1 MTSPPLEHPALADLY
16 LCERGQT
23 SKRRMSAGTTRTP
36 GATVVETK
44 RSSEGRK
51 CSWLLEGGVLLSSLV
66 PAEETRWTE
75 SPLAPAKSAFFC
87 FFLYNDTGSCQTKTT
102 GRVEHRL
109 ELLLWPLST
118 ETPLCC
124 VK

>member
-66 PAEETRWTE
+66 PAEETRWTV
-75 SPLAPAKSAFFC
+75 STGTCQIYLFLL
-87 FFLYNDTGSCQTKTT
+87 FLYNDTGSCQTKTT
-102 GRVEHRL
+102 GRVEHCL

>member
-1 MTSPPLEHPALADLY
+1 MDGVSTGTCQIY
-16 LCERGQT
+16 LF
-23 SKRRMSAGTTRTP
+23 
-36 GATVVETK
+36 
-44 RSSEGRK
+44 
-51 CSWLLEGGVLLSSLV
+51 LL
-66 PAEETRWTE
+66 
-75 SPLAPAKSAFFC
+75 
-87 FFLYNDTGSCQTKTT
+87 FLYNDTGSCQTKTT